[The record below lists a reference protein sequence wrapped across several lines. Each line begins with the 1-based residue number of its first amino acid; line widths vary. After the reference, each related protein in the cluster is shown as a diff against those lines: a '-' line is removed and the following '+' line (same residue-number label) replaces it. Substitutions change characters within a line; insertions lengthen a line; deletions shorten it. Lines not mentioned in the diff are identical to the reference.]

1 MCIST
6 VKGVNNISWHFFLLY
21 WKKTCV
27 CRYFTWVKINEST
40 ETGVMGIN
48 LIEKKLPETLS
59 L

>member
-6 VKGVNNISWHFFLLY
+6 VKGINNISWLFFALL
-21 WKKTCV
+21 KENIS
-27 CRYFTWVKINEST
+27 RYFTWVKINEST

>member
-6 VKGVNNISWHFFLLY
+6 VKGINNISWHFFALL
-21 WKKTCV
+21 KENIS
-27 CRYFTWVKINEST
+27 RYFTWVKINEST